1 MFILSSIS
9 SGWEFWSV
17 NHTSIHEKSRLLVFK
32 NTNVLGE
39 ISINWTNGVMEQMEQ
54 IIQDSWILLIII
66 AILLTI
72 LLAILQWTN
81 TTSVVSKWDRFL
93 PFSSLVTLLLVL

>member
-39 ISINWTNGVMEQMEQ
+39 ISINWTNGVMEQMYTRLLNFVNNHCN
-54 IIQDSWILLIII
+54 IIDNTVGNI
-66 AILLTI
+66 AM
-72 LLAILQWTN
+72 N
-81 TTSVVSKWDRFL
+81 
-93 PFSSLVTLLLVL
+93 

>member
-9 SGWEFWSV
+9 SGSEFWSV

-54 IIQDSWILLIII
+54 MYTRLLNFVNNHCNIIDNTVGNI
-66 AILLTI
+66 AM
-72 LLAILQWTN
+72 N
-81 TTSVVSKWDRFL
+81 
-93 PFSSLVTLLLVL
+93 